1 MRLFCSEVCCNPAV
15 GVIVFAMRLVLILW
29 LHLLPCSP
37 GTSPAL
43 ALACS
48 YITSR
53 ALLSNLDPHIFYF
66 LETLCVCYNYKHKYD
81 V

>member
-1 MRLFCSEVCCNPAV
+1 MRLQCSEGCCNPAV

-29 LHLLPCSP
+29 LHSLPCSP

-48 YITSR
+48 YISSGNVR
-53 ALLSNLDPHIFYF
+53 IR
-66 LETLCVCYNYKHKYD
+66 YKFEDMKK
-81 V
+81 VQ